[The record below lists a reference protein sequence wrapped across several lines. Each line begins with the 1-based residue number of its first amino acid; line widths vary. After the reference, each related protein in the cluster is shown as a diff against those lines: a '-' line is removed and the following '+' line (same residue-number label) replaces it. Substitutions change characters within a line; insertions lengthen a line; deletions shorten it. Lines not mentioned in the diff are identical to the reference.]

1 MKQDFD
7 CLLNHISARFD
18 GCFLRG
24 QPALLCS
31 TSPFCFPPDVCNK
44 QTLYEVVCYNRNT
57 QPAISFLHLLGAV
70 ASLVASLAA
79 LVADNLIRTIASK
92 MTRLVAVS
100 ADGLV
105 GAVASK
111 VAGLVAL
118 AANHESLSLRASR
131 MGATACLFAQ
141 AHTSPQG
148 SHEQC
153 GRAFRSCSR

>member
-1 MKQDFD
+1 M
-7 CLLNHISARFD
+7 
-18 GCFLRG
+18 
-24 QPALLCS
+24 
-31 TSPFCFPPDVCNK
+31 CNK

-105 GAVASK
+105 GAVAS
-111 VAGLVAL
+111 LVARLTAVAADKLIRAIAGDVTLLVAVTADDDSLSSGGRMVGPSHKATYTHKLLLGAIRRNMTRL
-118 AANHESLSLRASR
+118 AAVVAHRFVLILVSLSAIAS
-131 MGATACLFAQ
+131 
-141 AHTSPQG
+141 
-148 SHEQC
+148 
-153 GRAFRSCSR
+153 